1 MHMGRRVLGRE
12 HFAFFRGM
20 LEGLTP
26 ELLWDRYLELEGPYE
41 PAQAEATLQWI
52 RQELITLA
60 REHRP
65 DLVALLRRDPRRMK
79 RIALPSIDEL
89 AETLPDPD
97 FYSQA
102 ELQAL
107 WHEQYGHRDSRSAER
122 RQKLQERLR
131 SAMQALAEGYT
142 KAPEL
147 THPVAQWLVP
157 TLAQRL
163 RAAGVESL
171 ADLVALRRDGGA
183 RWWTRV
189 DRLGEVGATRL
200 GRWLDET
207 FGADAA
213 ARPALPSPAEI
224 HGIVPMERWTGAG
237 MPAPPE
243 SVPLASAPAI
253 SGTLQPSKLP
263 VDQRWLDA
271 KNDEAAIKLWLGARA
286 TNANTLRGYRRE
298 AERLVLWCARERGRS
313 LAQMTV
319 EDCVA
324 YRSWLAQ
331 LGTVDE
337 ATWRA
342 SGWKIPQ
349 AAWIGPRHIARDDP
363 GWRPF
368 EGALKP
374 ASRAQAIVIVGAL
387 FRFLVKGGYI
397 PRSPWDMLGKAVQ
410 DAPGGIDADDSDDG
424 PGGDDDLDE
433 KSLTAQEWRHL
444 LEQARSAPGVL
455 ARRNELTLWLGFG
468 CGMRASE
475 MCSLTLGRLRIND
488 ERGWSVKVRGKGSKL
503 RTIPFARPAV
513 RALIGYAAACG
524 LEEAELRRLIVER
537 SALPLLR
544 NHSNRMRSAAQPS
557 ATVSVANLRTG
568 IQDPAAL
575 PPSDPVGGLGAE
587 EVSRV
592 GYTGLRAALSGFFK
606 RCADELAE
614 SDAGGARRLR
624 QATTHWLRHTFATLM
639 LESGALLPEVQKL
652 LGHADIGTTGKY
664 TRAHRRKMHE
674 AVEKFSDELDISS

>member
-1 MHMGRRVLGRE
+1 MTRESLHVGRRVLGRE
-12 HFAFFRGM
+12 HFAFFRGV

-26 ELLWDRYLELEGPYE
+26 ELLWDRYLELEGPYD

-79 RIALPSIDEL
+79 RSALPSIDEL

-122 RQKLQERLR
+122 RHKLQERLR
-131 SAMQALAEGYT
+131 SAMQTLAEGYT

-157 TLAQRL
+157 ALAQRL

-171 ADLVALRRDGGA
+171 ADLVALRRSGGA

-200 GRWLDET
+200 GRWLDQT
-207 FGADAA
+207 FADQLEV
-213 ARPALPSPAEI
+213 PALPSPAEI
-224 HGIVPMERWTGAG
+224 HGIVPMERWANAG
-237 MPAPPE
+237 LSKE
-243 SVPLASAPAI
+243 LASAPAAEPPA
-253 SGTLQPSKLP
+253 SSPVLAGRLQSSAPA

-271 KNDEAAIKLWLGARA
+271 KNDEAAIQLWLGARA
-286 TNANTLRGYRRE
+286 TNANTHRGYRRE

-313 LAQMTV
+313 LSQMTV

-324 YRSWLAQ
+324 YRAWLAQ
-331 LGTVDE
+331 LGAVDE

-342 SGWKIPQ
+342 SGWQIPQ
-349 AAWIGPRHIARDDP
+349 TAWIGPRHIGRDDP

-397 PRSPWDMLGKAVQ
+397 A
-410 DAPGGIDADDSDDG
+410 
-424 PGGDDDLDE
+424 
-433 KSLTAQEWRHL
+433 
-444 LEQARSAPGVL
+444 
-455 ARRNELTLWLGFG
+455 
-468 CGMRASE
+468 
-475 MCSLTLGRLRIND
+475 
-488 ERGWSVKVRGKGSKL
+488 
-503 RTIPFARPAV
+503 
-513 RALIGYAAACG
+513 
-524 LEEAELRRLIVER
+524 
-537 SALPLLR
+537 
-544 NHSNRMRSAAQPS
+544 
-557 ATVSVANLRTG
+557 
-568 IQDPAAL
+568 
-575 PPSDPVGGLGAE
+575 
-587 EVSRV
+587 
-592 GYTGLRAALSGFFK
+592 
-606 RCADELAE
+606 
-614 SDAGGARRLR
+614 
-624 QATTHWLRHTFATLM
+624 
-639 LESGALLPEVQKL
+639 
-652 LGHADIGTTGKY
+652 
-664 TRAHRRKMHE
+664 
-674 AVEKFSDELDISS
+674 